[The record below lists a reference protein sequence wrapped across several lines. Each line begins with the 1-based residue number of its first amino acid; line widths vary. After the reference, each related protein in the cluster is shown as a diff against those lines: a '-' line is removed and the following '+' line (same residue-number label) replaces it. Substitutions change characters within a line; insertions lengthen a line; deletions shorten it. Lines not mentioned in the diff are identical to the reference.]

1 MFPGSLLS
9 NTMVDFEV
17 HVFGFISVLFTRTG
31 LENVGDGLTKK
42 IFVYMW
48 VISHPLLGVGSESRI
63 PDS

>member
-1 MFPGSLLS
+1 
-9 NTMVDFEV
+9 MVDFEV

-31 LENVGDGLTKK
+31 LENVGDRLAKK

-48 VISHPLLGVGSESRI
+48 VISHPLLVVGSESTI

>member
-1 MFPGSLLS
+1 
-9 NTMVDFEV
+9 MVDFEV